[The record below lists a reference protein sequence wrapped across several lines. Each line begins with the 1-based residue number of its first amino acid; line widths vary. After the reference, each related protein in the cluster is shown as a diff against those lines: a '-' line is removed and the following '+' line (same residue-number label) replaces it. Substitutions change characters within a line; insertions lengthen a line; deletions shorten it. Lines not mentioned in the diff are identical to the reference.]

1 MADQMRTTPDP
12 DSEREVD
19 WGERLLASMNETSA
33 EADEPTAPVL
43 DEEDDLAALLRAQ
56 LARQKEDP
64 IPDLLDTTEFEE
76 DEEET
81 LVDEEDLDEEEFDE
95 EELDEEEL
103 DEEELDE
110 EEFDEE
116 ELDEEEL
123 DEEELDEEE
132 LDEEELD
139 EEEFDEEEL
148 DEEELDEEEFDEEE
162 LDEEEL
168 DEEELDE
175 EELDEEE
182 LDEEEFDEEELDE
195 EEFDE
200 EEVSEQEL
208 LEEKF
213 KELFVT
219 EEPDEN
225 VEVYPEDEYAED
237 DYVEDEYIEEEDE
250 EEPPVAAEDL
260 LPDNTLNGSAFCE
273 NGDDVS
279 DSTSMQN
286 HSQSEALRAVL
297 AENTQILEEEQERRE
312 AAIHG
317 LADPSSEANVDISN
331 VAAIVHDLP
340 AEEPAGDEDVF
351 ASRHRAQPRSSVI
364 GYDPLQIGHGGSSA
378 RVVADILDGELP
390 VGAYA
395 KPETE
400 RTDYTAKMVGTSDAD
415 VHLRD
420 TALWMDM
427 GYGADVRHA
436 EERRVAERVRSTD
449 APVSAS
455 ERNVDNSTDEKV
467 QAARAELES
476 ARGAYPKTRVFAIA
490 RLIAA
495 FVGAVIAV
503 LYGSLPVVEQSVS
516 DALSPVVYPL
526 FGLMWMILIAL
537 PFVTRLACGAMG
549 LVRFAPTRYSVTV
562 ISMAVAFCYEV
573 ISMIACAAAGIVLPS
588 IEGIPLCMLAF
599 AALSELFETFGAG
612 NALSVVS
619 SGRAVYVLSDGDTP
633 AATTLSEYTA
643 DELIPR
649 RKRPRPLTALRT
661 TVVDHTVARM
671 KQYNPYMSRLNY
683 LLPAALGTALVIAS
697 VALLRGG
704 HILTDGV
711 RIFAVTYLAALPA
724 AYLIAMSLPLH
735 IANGRMRTKGCAIVS
750 EADPE
755 TYARSQTKHRKCE
768 FLIPERDVIMA
779 TRRKEITL
787 REDDPA
793 SIDHWRR
800 VANRFFHLL
809 DIPLATDTPFEDD
822 QSPEAL
828 AHLHVEISDADVH
841 YMKAYLVNDTPDHPE
856 TTEIV
861 MGSHDALSRRGIRLP
876 KRAMESVYRKSED
889 SHVVY
894 LAFNGRFRLA
904 YAVEYR
910 VDPAFLD
917 TMSRI
922 GDCGMRPVMVSYDP
936 MLTSAMLIEPRF
948 AALGNIEVVRPDYTD
963 VKSTL
968 CSSGVVAM
976 HGSRDLVYPLIA
988 CRRIHVGYRL
998 SHAMAWVGYAAV
1010 SALSLIAVL
1019 AGGNAYVNTATA
1031 VGAQAILAALFVLLS
1046 WIVVYR
1052 PAFKT
1057 RVQRLIARITKK

>member
-33 EADEPTAPVL
+33 EADEPTEPVF

-64 IPDLLDTTEFEE
+64 TPDLLDTAEFEE
-76 DEEET
+76 DEDEEPIDEEE
-81 LVDEEDLDEEEFDE
+81 LDEEDLDEEELDEEDLDE
-95 EELDEEEL
+95 EELDEEDL

-132 LDEEELD
+132 FDEEGLDEEEFDEEGLDEEEFDEEEFD

-148 DEEELDEEEFDEEE
+148 DEKF
-162 LDEEEL
+162 
-168 DEEELDE
+168 
-175 EELDEEE
+175 
-182 LDEEEFDEEELDE
+182 
-195 EEFDE
+195 
-200 EEVSEQEL
+200 SEQAL

-219 EEPDEN
+219 EEPGESI
-225 VEVYPEDEYAED
+225 EVYPEDDYAED
-237 DYVEDEYIEEEDE
+237 DYVEDEYTEEEDE
-250 EEPPVAAEDL
+250 EEPPVSAEDI

-273 NGDDVS
+273 SGDDVS
-279 DSTSMQN
+279 AMTSMQN
-286 HSQSEALRAVL
+286 HSQNEALRAVL

-331 VAAIVHDLP
+331 VAAIVHNLP
-340 AEEPAGDEDVF
+340 AEEPKDDEDVF

-400 RTDYTAKMVGTSDAD
+400 RTDYTAKMVGTSEAD

-455 ERNVDNSTDEKV
+455 ERNADNSTAEKV
-467 QAARAELES
+467 RAAREELES
-476 ARGAYPKTRVFAIA
+476 ARKAYPKTRIFAIA

-495 FVGAVIAV
+495 FVGALIAV
-503 LYGSLPVVEQSVS
+503 LYGSLPVVEQSIS

-526 FGLMWMILIAL
+526 LGLLWMILIAL
-537 PFVTRLACGAMG
+537 PFVTRLVRGVMG

-562 ISMAVAFCYEV
+562 ISMAVAFCYAV
-573 ISMIACAAAGIVLPS
+573 ISMIACAIAGVVLPS

-619 SGRAVYVLSDGDTP
+619 SGRAVYVLSDGETP
-633 AATTLSEYTA
+633 AATTLPEYTA

-683 LLPAALGTALVIAS
+683 LLPAALGTALVIAC

-711 RIFAVTYLAALPA
+711 RVFAVTYLAALPA

-755 TYARSQTKHRKCE
+755 TYARSQTKHHKCE

-787 REDDPA
+787 REDDPTA
-793 SIDHWRR
+793 IDHWRC

-828 AHLHVEISDADVH
+828 AHLHVEISDTDVH

-917 TMSRI
+917 TMSRL